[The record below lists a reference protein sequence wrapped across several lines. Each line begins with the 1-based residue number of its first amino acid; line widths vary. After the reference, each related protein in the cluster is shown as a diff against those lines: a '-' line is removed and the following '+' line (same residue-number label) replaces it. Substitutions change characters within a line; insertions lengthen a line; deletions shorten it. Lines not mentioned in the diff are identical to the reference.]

1 MYEGCDL
8 VLFCLADNVDYSIL
22 TSLDFV
28 IQPGS
33 FRCHC
38 VRLNTLHDTIGEGM
52 EQFEFYF
59 ENLPNESA
67 GVGNPATTC
76 VNIIDDDGGK

>member
-1 MYEGCDL
+1 M
-8 VLFCLADNVDYSIL
+8 DYSIL
-22 TSLDFV
+22 TGLDFA

-33 FRCHC
+33 VRRHC
-38 VRLNTLHDTIGEGM
+38 IGLSTLQDTIGEGM
-52 EQFEFYF
+52 EQFEFFF

-76 VNIIDDDGGK
+76 VNIIDDDGKQDPS